1 MVRAKKHLGQ
11 HFLKDDNIAFKI
23 AAQLSGD
30 GYDKVLEIGPGTGKL
45 TRHLLQKNFDLYTVE
60 VDRESIEYLNLHFPE
75 LSGRVIEEN
84 FLRMDLDTFSRGNA
98 FAVTGNLP
106 YNISSQILFKVL
118 DNKHLIPEFVGMFQR
133 EVAQRIAAHEGSK
146 TYGILSVLIQLNYQV
161 EYLFE
166 VPPQVF
172 LPPPKVHSAV
182 IRLKRKEASEQ
193 AYDEQLLR
201 KIVKQAF
208 GLRRKTLKNALKSFP
223 IPDKLQEDNI
233 FAKRPEQLSP
243 QDFVR
248 LTKMLERK

>member
-23 AAQLSGD
+23 AAQLSGE
-30 GYDKVLEIGPGTGKL
+30 GYEKVLEIGPGTGKL
-45 TRHLLQKNFDLYTVE
+45 TRHLLHRNFDLYTVE
-60 VDRESIEYLNLHFPE
+60 VDRESIEYLGTHFPK
-75 LSGRVIEEN
+75 LNGRVIDEN
-84 FLRMDLDTFSRGNA
+84 FLHMDLEQFAQGNA

-146 TYGILSVLIQLNYQV
+146 TYGILSVLIQLNYHV

-182 IRLKRKEASEQ
+182 IRLKRKEAPEQ

-208 GLRRKTLKNALKSFP
+208 GLRRKTLKNALKSFR

-233 FAKRPEQLSP
+233 FAKRPEQLPP
-243 QDFVR
+243 QDFIR
-248 LTKMLERK
+248 LTNMLERK